1 MAEPIVASY
10 VQVEHDW
17 TVTVSGY
24 GKELTG
30 DAPGIIA
37 ARDRADELVADLG
50 PDAAG
55 ATVVHLLN
63 GSALEFTAAYMTAR
77 LARHEEPAATP
88 DDKDDRDSP
97 DSRDIPDSAQEGPG
111 EPAEKPAEEPRPAAE
126 RKPQSKSARRPR
138 AKLTADI
145 GDALTAARPK
155 PSPEPASVKAES
167 RVAEAAAQ
175 GS

>member
-10 VQVEHDW
+10 VQEKHDW

-30 DAPGIIA
+30 GAPGIIA
-37 ARDRADELVADLG
+37 ARDRADEFVTELG
-50 PDAAG
+50 PDAQR

-77 LARHEEPAATP
+77 LTRPAAPPDVKDDQDSAEEEP
-88 DDKDDRDSP
+88 
-97 DSRDIPDSAQEGPG
+97 QQ
-111 EPAEKPAEEPRPAAE
+111 PAEERVEEPVEESRSSVE

-155 PSPEPASVKAES
+155 PNPEPASVNADS
-167 RVAEAAAQ
+167 RVAETAAQ